1 MMEKIGPVA
10 TLKPILTN
18 KATHGSQCDKGD
30 DQVRI
35 LRTEEYKEAAQCLA
49 EAFVNDGVVRYCID
63 TPDREH
69 WSASQRWDLHL
80 SILEYITYAHCLA
93 GLATAV
99 GPDYS
104 CVALW

>member
-1 MMEKIGPVA
+1 MEKSSPTTDVN
-10 TLKPILTN
+10 PISLSLPTHVSRRNTN
-18 KATHGSQCDKGD
+18 D
-30 DQVRI
+30 DHVRV
-35 LRTEEYKEAAQCLA
+35 LRADEYKAAAQCLA
-49 EAFVNDGVVRYCID
+49 EAFAHDGVVKYCID

-69 WSASQRWDLHL
+69 WSASQKWDLHVTM
-80 SILEYITYAHCLA
+80 LEYITYAHCMA